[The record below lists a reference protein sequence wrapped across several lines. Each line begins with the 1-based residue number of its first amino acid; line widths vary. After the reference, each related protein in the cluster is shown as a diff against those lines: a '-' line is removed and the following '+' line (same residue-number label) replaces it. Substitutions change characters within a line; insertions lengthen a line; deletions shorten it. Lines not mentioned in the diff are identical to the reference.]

1 MLLDFIVDNK
11 SLHVGAIEI
20 GVHHY
25 LPSLYIHLVF
35 SYFLLQIAPYILD
48 FAAVFIVGYH

>member
-1 MLLDFIVDNK
+1 MFLDLIVDNK
-11 SLHVGAIEI
+11 SLHVGGIEI

-25 LPSLYIHLVF
+25 LLSLYMYYVF

-48 FAAVFIVGYH
+48 FAAVFIVGYR